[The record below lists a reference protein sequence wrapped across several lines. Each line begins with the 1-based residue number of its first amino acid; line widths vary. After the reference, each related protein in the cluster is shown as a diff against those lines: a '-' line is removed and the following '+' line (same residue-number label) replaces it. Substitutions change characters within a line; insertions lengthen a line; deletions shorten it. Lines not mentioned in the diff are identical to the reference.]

1 MLKLKRFD
9 KNYEEGDISVMRKC
23 SVERRLRGGL
33 LRLWMKGER
42 QEAFGMGRGSSIR
55 YELSQKCI
63 RLDTFWVG
71 DGRMSVWKHRLKSDC
86 VECGKQ

>member
-42 QEAFGMGRGSSIR
+42 QERQEAFGMGRGSSIR
-55 YELSQKCI
+55 YELSQKWT
-63 RLDTFWVG
+63 RFGLG
-71 DGRMSVWKHRLKSDC
+71 M
-86 VECGKQ
+86 VECQFGNAG